1 LSADPPLPVVV
12 LISGEGTNLQAL
24 IDAIRDDVADYAIAA
39 VFSDRANARGLE
51 RARNAGIPAHHVDP
65 NSYSSR
71 EAFDRALADA
81 ICYYEPGLLVLAG
94 FMRILGPGFVARFAD
109 RMLNIHPSLLPKFK
123 GLHTHRRALAA
134 AETEHGA
141 TVHFVTAELDGGPA
155 VIQYRIRVRESETED
170 SLSARVQ
177 QGEYIILP
185 RAVGLFA
192 EGRLRLESGRA
203 ILDGEALRTPMR
215 VDGD

>member
-1 LSADPPLPVVV
+1 MSTDPPLPVVV

-24 IDAIRDDVADYAIAA
+24 IDAIQNDLASYAIVA
-39 VFSDRANARGLE
+39 VFSDRADARGLE
-51 RARNAGIPAHHVDP
+51 RACKAGIPAHHVDP
-65 NSYSSR
+65 SSYSSR
-71 EAFDRALADA
+71 ETFDQALADA
-81 ICYYEPGLLVLAG
+81 IYQYEPGLLVLAG
-94 FMRILGPGFVARFAD
+94 FMRILSPGFVARFAD
-109 RMLNIHPSLLPKFK
+109 RILNIHPSLLPKFK
-123 GLHTHRRALAA
+123 GLRTHQRALAA

-155 VIQYRIRVRESETED
+155 VIQYRIRVGEAETED
-170 SLSARVQ
+170 SLSARVH

-203 ILDGEALRTPMR
+203 ILDGEALQAPAR
-215 VDGD
+215 VNGE